1 MQAISYSHGLP
12 HYLNANHKKP
22 VICTKP
28 VEYPARSDRQEGSR
42 VIYKVETFNGMWR
55 GLSTQLAPFWRENNL
70 S

>member
-1 MQAISYSHGLP
+1 MPIT
-12 HYLNANHKKP
+12 KVP
-22 VICTKP
+22 VIGTEP
-28 VEYPARSDRQEGSR
+28 AEYPVRSDRQEESR